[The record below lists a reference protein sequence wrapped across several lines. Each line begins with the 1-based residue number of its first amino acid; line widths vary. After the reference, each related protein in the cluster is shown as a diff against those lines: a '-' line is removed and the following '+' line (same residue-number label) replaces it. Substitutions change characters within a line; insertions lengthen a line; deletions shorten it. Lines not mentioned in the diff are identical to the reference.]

1 MDAEPTARVCLE
13 ATSEA
18 ETQRIA
24 EALAQRLP
32 EGTVLAIN
40 GTLGAGKTRFVQG
53 LATGLG
59 IDATMVMSP
68 TYGLCHE
75 HESPTGSHGL
85 NHMDLYRVVD
95 TDELFELGFDEY
107 VASAR
112 ITAIEWAD
120 RFRSYLPTPRLEI
133 ELEVTGEDS
142 RRVQFTLIGQSSALT
157 AVLDSLR

>member
-1 MDAEPTARVCLE
+1 MESEPAVRVCLE

-24 EALAQRLP
+24 EALAPHLP
-32 EGTVLAIN
+32 AGTVLAIN

-59 IDATMVMSP
+59 INATEVMSP

-75 HESPTGSHGL
+75 HESPAGSPGL

-107 VASAR
+107 VASSR

-120 RFRSYLPTPRLEI
+120 RFPSYLPTPRLEI
-133 ELEVTGEDS
+133 ELDVTGEETRS
-142 RRVQFTLIGQSSALT
+142 VKFTLIGESTQLAAALN
-157 AVLDSLR
+157 LLK

>member
-1 MDAEPTARVCLE
+1 MESEPTAHVSFE
-13 ATSEA
+13 TTSEA

-24 EALAQRLP
+24 ETLARHLP
-32 EGTVLAIN
+32 AGTVLAIN

-75 HESPTGSHGL
+75 HESPAGSHGL
-85 NHMDLYRVVD
+85 NHMDLYRVAD

-107 VASAR
+107 VASPR

-120 RFRSYLPTPRLEI
+120 RFRSYLPTPRLEV
-133 ELEVTGEDS
+133 ELDVTGEET
-142 RRVQFTLIGQSSALT
+142 RRLQFTLIGQSAALT